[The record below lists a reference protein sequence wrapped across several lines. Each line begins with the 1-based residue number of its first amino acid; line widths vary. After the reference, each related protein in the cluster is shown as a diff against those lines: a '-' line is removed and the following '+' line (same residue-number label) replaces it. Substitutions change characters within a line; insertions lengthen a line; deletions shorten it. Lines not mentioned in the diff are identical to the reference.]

1 MARGAQSKEAIMTKI
16 LETFEGAFKYD
27 KEIRIP
33 MNEEGE
39 LVQIK
44 VTLTCAKTNV
54 ESGDDTALP
63 GAKVSAVNA
72 DNGGLAPATATS
84 IMNEPTPEEKANVES
99 LLKSLGLA

>member
-54 ESGDDTALP
+54 ENGDDTALP
-63 GAKVSAVNA
+63 GAKIAETVGST
-72 DNGGLAPATATS
+72 PATS
-84 IMNEPTPEEKANVES
+84 GPIMNEPTPEEKANISS
-99 LLKSLGLA
+99 LLESLGLI

>member
-1 MARGAQSKEAIMTKI
+1 MARGAASKEAIIAKI

-33 MNEEGE
+33 MNEDGE

-54 ESGDDTALP
+54 ESGGDTAIP
-63 GAKVSAVNA
+63 GEIKVAETVGST
-72 DNGGLAPATATS
+72 PATS
-84 IMNEPTPEEKANVES
+84 GPIMNEPTPEEKANISS
-99 LLKSLGLA
+99 LLESLGLI